1 MCRIAAVGMQKS
13 TMDAN
18 LIGISVG
25 AEDLAALETF
35 MRELPEP
42 PEEADIV
49 ESRSLD
55 GETLITVLV
64 FVSVHTFP
72 YIRDW
77 LVARTKARK
86 KTSVTLSGEVTKLDG
101 FSAREIE
108 RLVPAIERL
117 AESKKSSKK

>member
-1 MCRIAAVGMQKS
+1 MQKS

-35 MRELPEP
+35 MRELPET